1 MTTAEIL
8 DKITPCNTE
17 KPYIFISYSDR
28 DRELVWQDVLTL
40 QEYGY
45 NIWLDQKNL
54 DITKNSWKDDAL
66 NSISDIDCQLV
77 VFYVSKNSL
86 VSENCLKEL
95 RHTINDETT
104 DIHFG
109 PVKFIAI
116 DAQNIGNIVEFSAQL
131 HKDVLNSSEEKIYRQ
146 QKARTLS
153 RFIKEF
159 FNSNNERV
167 RIHYKNEENRKS
179 DYYTDIMASFPDNTK
194 SCQSASEKQM
204 NEKTSN
210 TSQPDL
216 KEIQYSDGIY
226 KGEIVNGKRHGYGIY
241 TWNNGDVYEGD
252 WVDDKRHGHGKQSYH
267 NGYTYIGEWKDDKR
281 HGHGRCFIYAEDSY
295 WDDVVDDFVDNFVEE
310 YYDGEWRNDKFDGQG
325 ILSDRTGKIYNGKWK
340 DGKYCE
346 NDTPNQLWH

>member
-1 MTTAEIL
+1 M
-8 DKITPCNTE
+8 
-17 KPYIFISYSDR
+17 
-28 DRELVWQDVLTL
+28 
-40 QEYGY
+40 
-45 NIWLDQKNL
+45 
-54 DITKNSWKDDAL
+54 
-66 NSISDIDCQLV
+66 
-77 VFYVSKNSL
+77 
-86 VSENCLKEL
+86 
-95 RHTINDETT
+95 
-104 DIHFG
+104 
-109 PVKFIAI
+109 
-116 DAQNIGNIVEFSAQL
+116 EFSAQL
-131 HKDVLNSSEEKIYRQ
+131 HKDVLNSSEEKICRQ